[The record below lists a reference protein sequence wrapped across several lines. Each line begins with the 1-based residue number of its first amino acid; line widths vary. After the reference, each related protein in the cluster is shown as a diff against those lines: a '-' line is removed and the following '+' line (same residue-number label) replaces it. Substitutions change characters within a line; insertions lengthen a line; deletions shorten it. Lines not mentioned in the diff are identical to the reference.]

1 MVCHEPREA
10 IHHAEALHYP
20 ATLKQQCEAI
30 KLGHVLVNHECLDV
44 LRRLR
49 GERGTWVSGT
59 ATYAL
64 ITGRAYR
71 TVLFEEIGF
80 TERGI
85 LSELRVLVRPE
96 HGRCG
101 RARAH
106 NTGGTCTLGFFN
118 AQGWLWLWLYSR
130 P

>member
-49 GERGTWVSGT
+49 GERGTWVST
-59 ATYAL
+59 AA
-64 ITGRAYR
+64 
-71 TVLFEEIGF
+71 
-80 TERGI
+80 
-85 LSELRVLVRPE
+85 RP
-96 HGRCG
+96 H
-101 RARAH
+101 
-106 NTGGTCTLGFFN
+106 TP
-118 AQGWLWLWLYSR
+118 S
-130 P
+130 